1 VVEDVDDNR
10 GNPRVT
16 AMLAEPYSDTYAI
29 VNNNGDAITADEIE
43 SQAYIRIPPTLEE
56 FIFEGYSDRIEK
68 VLDGLNLTHDIF
80 NFRLLPPITRSFKI
94 ICLAFNCKDQDS

>member
-56 FIFEGYSDRIEK
+56 FIFERYSDRIEK
-68 VLDGLNLTHDIF
+68 VLDG
-80 NFRLLPPITRSFKI
+80 
-94 ICLAFNCKDQDS
+94 